1 LKRKVP
7 GRDVTLSRALDL
19 TFYDKSQA
27 RLLRSR
33 FLTSKQTEEAL
44 LLGFAAGITRIAAR
58 SGLADRSW
66 FAARSGLAA
75 VVLAMTVK
83 QAAQEA
89 LLLGF
94 AAGITRIAAVNR
106 GTALGCRCRCRCTAL
121 GCRCAALGC
130 GCATV
135 GGTAIVLATV
145 AMFQKT

>member
-1 LKRKVP
+1 VP

-44 LLGFAAGITRIAAR
+44 FLGFAAGIAITRVAAR
-58 SGLADRSW
+58 CGLADRSW
-66 FAARSGLAA
+66 FTARSGLAA

-89 LLLGF
+89 LLLGL
-94 AAGITRIAAVNR
+94 AARIAAVSR
-106 GTALGCRCRCRCTAL
+106 GTALGCRCRCRCRCTAL
-121 GCRCAALGC
+121 GCRCA
-130 GCATV
+130 TV
-135 GGTAIVLATV
+135 GGTAAVVATV